1 MLDSVSKKLLWL
13 IINECESGYK
23 IIEKEFL
30 ISSFP
35 QGLVIDEFLL
45 KKHIGYLLEKEYI
58 SVKYEDEKE
67 LCVCPLPKGKL
78 LLEENLNGEIEN
90 YTTKKRYFLFSFL
103 GAFLGGVAVSL
114 LFVVFLVLS
123 GKI

>member
-1 MLDSVSKKLLWL
+1 M
-13 IINECESGYK
+13 
-23 IIEKEFL
+23 
-30 ISSFP
+30 
-35 QGLVIDEFLL
+35 L

-114 LFVVFLVLS
+114 LFIVFLVLS